1 MDSLDRFA
9 SDKLAA
15 LAARALRRELAI
27 TERAPD
33 ARVRRAGRELISF
46 SCNDYLELSTHPEII
61 AAAIAATTRY
71 GVGAGGSRA
80 VTGNHPLYAELEA
93 RLATRKGTADALV
106 FGSGY
111 LANSGLIP
119 ALLGKDDVLFVDEL
133 AHACIWA
140 GAKLS
145 SARVLSFPHNDMSAL
160 TALLKTE
167 RSGYGRAVIAT
178 ETVFSMDGDCAP
190 LETVASLA
198 LEYDAWALT
207 DDAHGLGVV
216 PIASAAPRI
225 PLQMGT
231 LSKAVGGYGG
241 YVCASA
247 PVIALL
253 RNRARSFVYSTGLP
267 PATVAAAIAALD
279 FFDRSPDY
287 CARPLANARRFTRAL
302 GLPDA
307 TSPIVPVITG
317 SATAALALSQKLADA
332 GFLVTAI
339 RPPTVPEG
347 TARLRVTF
355 SASHRPEDIDRLADL
370 LRDDALIRTAAS

>member
-9 SDKLAA
+9 SEKLAA
-15 LAARALRRELAI
+15 LAARALRRELAVS
-27 TERAPD
+27 ERTPD

-80 VTGNHPLYAELEA
+80 VTGNHPLYAELET
-93 RLATRKGTADALV
+93 RLAARKGTADALV

-145 SARVLSFPHNDMSAL
+145 SARVLAFAHNDMSAL
-160 TALLKTE
+160 TVLLEAE
-167 RSGYGRAVIAT
+167 RPAYRRAVIAT

-190 LETVASLA
+190 LETIAALA
-198 LEYDAWALT
+198 LEHDAWALT

-216 PIASAAPRI
+216 PIPSAAQRI

-279 FFDRSPDY
+279 FFDRNPDY

-317 SATAALALSQKLADA
+317 SATAALTLSQKLADA
-332 GFLVTAI
+332 GYLVTAI

-370 LRDDALIRTAAS
+370 LRAVAPIRIAAS